1 MAKRSNSA
9 ATTDTAPAQESKST
23 VGKEKKVTKKEVK
36 ALVDTVI
43 DKVLGDDITNE
54 LKELK
59 EALDTVGSI
68 TLVEDEIK
76 EAITTAKKLRTI
88 NFQKINYVVNP
99 TNQLITLGNGFTIKP
114 YHIISLKKKFT
125 NAKDLEALRR
135 SVKFVNAIKNGLLI
149 GYEDLDLN
157 ELKKLLVSLKTKSR
171 NVVEEAEKRGI
182 KEATDLRMLMER
194 DPKVV
199 KYFEE
204 MMEKIRRQTNTAN
217 VNINVPQGQGHLI

>member
-1 MAKRSNSA
+1 M
-9 ATTDTAPAQESKST
+9 
-23 VGKEKKVTKKEVK
+23 
-36 ALVDTVI
+36 
-43 DKVLGDDITNE
+43 
-54 LKELK
+54 
-59 EALDTVGSI
+59 
-68 TLVEDEIK
+68 
-76 EAITTAKKLRTI
+76 
-88 NFQKINYVVNP
+88 VNP

-114 YHIISLKKKFT
+114 YTVNSLRKRFT
-125 NAKDLEALRR
+125 NTKDLEALRR

-157 ELKKLLVSLKTKSR
+157 ELKKLVISLKAKSK
-171 NVVEEAEKRGI
+171 NVVEEAERRGI